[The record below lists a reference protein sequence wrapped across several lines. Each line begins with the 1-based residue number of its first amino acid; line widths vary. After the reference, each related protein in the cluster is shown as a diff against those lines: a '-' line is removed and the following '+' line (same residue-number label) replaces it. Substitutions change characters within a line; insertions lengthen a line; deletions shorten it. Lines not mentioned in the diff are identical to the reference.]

1 MNSRQASLPSQ
12 KYNHMKRL
20 LYIIPLFVLLG
31 SCKKF
36 LDTQPQLQVD
46 QAEAITSAGSASSA
60 VNGMFNTL
68 ASSAYYGSN
77 FPALSYLSAGDINW
91 TGSQADPNEIS
102 KHLTSATNGYV
113 SSAWTAIYKTISSAN
128 YILSAVPKVN
138 DPLFTTAARNQYLG
152 EAHFVRALAYFDL
165 ARGWGGVQLIL
176 TPTLTPADHTDIPR
190 SSLADTYA
198 QVLKDLEAAE
208 TLVPATINRSRV
220 TQKTIWALKARFYL
234 YQQQWLLAEQY
245 ATQVIN
251 DTQNYTLVKP
261 YSAFFANT
269 AVATN
274 ESVFE
279 LAYTVSNTNGHS
291 NWWLPPV
298 LGGRREWAPSDALVS
313 LLNNPAIGGN
323 RNALIGQTA
332 APGNLWYG
340 KLYYRTPLGTDPA
353 YVIRIAEIY
362 LIRSEARAR
371 QGNIGG
377 TNGGLADLNAVR
389 DRAGIAP
396 STAATL
402 SDILL
407 ALENERKVEFPFEAD
422 RWFNLVRTDRAQTV
436 LSLPDKHLYLFPIPY
451 QETLVDKHLAGE
463 NRNPG
468 Y

>member
-1 MNSRQASLPSQ
+1 
-12 KYNHMKRL
+12 MKQL
-20 LYIIPLFVLLG
+20 LYIIPLLIVFS

-46 QAEAITSAGSASSA
+46 EAEAITNAGSAASA

-68 ASSAYYGSN
+68 ASGAYYGSN
-77 FPALSYLSAGDINW
+77 FQALSYLSAGDINW
-91 TGSQADPNEIS
+91 TGSQNDPSEIT

-128 YILSAVPKVN
+128 YIISEIPQVN
-138 DPLFTTAARNQYLG
+138 DPLFTTATRNQYLG

-176 TPTLTPADHTDIPR
+176 TPTAKPTDNTGIPR

-198 QVLKDLEAAE
+198 QVLKDLDAAE
-208 TLVPATINRSRV
+208 ALVPVAVSRNRVS
-220 TQKTIWALKARFYL
+220 QKTIWALKARYYL
-234 YQQQWLLAEQY
+234 YQKQWALAEQF
-245 ATQVIN
+245 ATQVIS

-261 YSAFFANT
+261 YSAFFANS
-269 AVATN
+269 AVATS

-298 LGGRREWAPSDALVS
+298 LGGRREWAPSDALVA
-313 LLNNPAIGGN
+313 LLNNPAVGGN

-340 KLYYRTPLGTDPA
+340 KLYYRTPVGTDPA
-353 YVIRIAEIY
+353 YVIRIAELY
-362 LIRSEARAR
+362 LIRSEARAQ
-371 QGNIGG
+371 QGNIAGA
-377 TNGGLADLNAVR
+377 TGGLADLNAVR
-389 DRAGIAP
+389 DRAGLAP
-396 STAATL
+396 GTATTL
-402 SDILL
+402 SDLLL
-407 ALENERKVEFPFEAD
+407 ALENERKIEFAFEAD

-451 QETLVDKHLAGE
+451 NETLVDENLAGA